1 MRISLEI
8 HYFHLSL
15 LLFSRLPLPHSIHSS
30 AFVNFDSIFLRRRRA
45 FCFLAFCFLVGA
57 GAGVVG
63 SEEPKEVC
71 VTGGAVGTGVGGGVG
86 AIIGVRVGAS
96 VGTDVGSKLGK
107 AVGALDGVR
116 VGFELGKVVG
126 ALDGVRVPVLGAGV
140 GDG

>member
-8 HYFHLSL
+8 HYFHLPL
-15 LLFSRLPLPHSIHSS
+15 LLFSRLPLPHPMHSS

-45 FCFLAFCFLVGA
+45 FCFLVFFL
-57 GAGVVG
+57 AGVVG